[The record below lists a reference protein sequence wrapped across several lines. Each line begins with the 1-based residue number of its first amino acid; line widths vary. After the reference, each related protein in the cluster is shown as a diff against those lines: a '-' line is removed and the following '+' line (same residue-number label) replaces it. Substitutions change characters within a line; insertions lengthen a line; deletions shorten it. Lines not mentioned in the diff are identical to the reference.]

1 MTLVASTK
9 TPNGRIELSDTTTWR
24 HLPLHAEAFRILL
37 ALRRGERH
45 GYALVKELER
55 DPDRSGRILPANLY
69 RKIRTLL
76 RDGLISEARRRVDP
90 DTDDQRRRYFRITEL
105 GEAVAKA
112 EISRLHGLLAEAGG
126 PLTQ

>member
-1 MTLVASTK
+1 
-9 TPNGRIELSDTTTWR
+9 LSDPTTGR
-24 HLPLHAEAFRILL
+24 HLPLHPEAFRILL
-37 ALRRGERH
+37 ALRRGESH

-76 RDGLISEARRRVDP
+76 QDGLIREAPRQVDP
-90 DTDDQRRRYFRITEL
+90 DTDDQRRRYFGTTEL

-126 PLTQ
+126 PLRQ